1 MTPKWVKIWIAD
13 LAMLND
19 RFRDENGT
27 IDFAALG
34 REEYLFRMALVTG
47 DLKKSQ
53 RARDAFDKAR
63 KACEVSQ
70 ENGSR
75 GGRPSGPMPAD
86 KQLVYDFAEA
96 EGLDTADAYEC
107 WEATMERGGKTA
119 DGKKVTSWKAY
130 VRTWCSTR
138 KENRRFA

>member
-53 RARDAFDKAR
+53 RAREAFDKAR

-75 GGRPSGPMPAD
+75 GGRPSGPMPT
-86 KQLVYDFAEA
+86 DFRARSSLPH
-96 EGLDTADAYEC
+96 GPSC
-107 WEATMERGGKTA
+107 
-119 DGKKVTSWKAY
+119 
-130 VRTWCSTR
+130 
-138 KENRRFA
+138 RRS